1 MSTIKT
7 NTLTGTTSAGSILV
21 TGEGGSTTTNL
32 QQGLAKAWATCTTQT
47 TTAVRD
53 SYNNASLT
61 DNGTG
66 DTTFTLTSNM
76 VNDDYFFGTCHAY
89 YNNAYPRTA
98 GGVRSVNYL
107 TTSTI
112 RVEQNYNSTFGSAET
127 YEDTYAMG
135 YQMQGDLA

>member
-1 MSTIKT
+1 MASELRV
-7 NTLTGTTSAGSILV
+7 NTLKDASGNNSIATSVVFNGS
-21 TGEGGSTTTNL
+21 
-32 QQGLAKAWATCTTQT
+32 AKAWATCTTQT

-76 VNDDYFFGTCHAY
+76 VNDDYFFGTCNAY
-89 YNNAYPRTA
+89 FNQAYPRNG
-98 GGVRSVNYL
+98 GGVRSSSYV

-112 RVEQNYNSTFGSAET
+112 RVEQGYTSTFGSAET
-127 YEDTYAMG
+127 KEDTAIMG
-135 YQMQGDLA
+135 YEMQGDLA

>member
-1 MSTIKT
+1 MASELRV
-7 NTLTGTTSAGSILV
+7 NTLKDASGNNSIATSVVFNGS
-21 TGEGGSTTTNL
+21 
-32 QQGLAKAWATCTTQT
+32 AKAWATCSTNPSTVT
-47 TTAVRD
+47 RD

-89 YNNAYPRTA
+89 YNNAYPRTT
-98 GGVRSVNYL
+98 GGVRSVSYL

>member
-1 MSTIKT
+1 MASELRV
-7 NTLTGTTSAGSILV
+7 NTLKDANGNNSIATSVVFNGS
-21 TGEGGSTTTNL
+21 
-32 QQGLAKAWATCTTQT
+32 AKAWATCTTQT

-76 VNDDYFFGTCHAY
+76 VNDDYFFGTCNAY
-89 YNNAYPRTA
+89 YNQAYPRNG
-98 GGVRSVNYL
+98 GGVRSYTYL

-112 RVEQNYNSTFGSAET
+112 RVEQGYTSTFGSVET
-127 YEDTYAMG
+127 KEDTYVMG
-135 YQMQGDLA
+135 YEMQGDLA

>member
-1 MSTIKT
+1 MASELRV
-7 NTLTGTTSAGSILV
+7 NTLKDASGNNSIATSVVFNGS
-21 TGEGGSTTTNL
+21 
-32 QQGLAKAWATCTTQT
+32 AKAWATCTTQT

-66 DTTFTLTSNM
+66 DTTFSLTSNM

-89 YNNAYPRTA
+89 YNNAYPRTT
-98 GGVRSVNYL
+98 GGVRSVSYL

-112 RVEQNYNSTFGSAET
+112 RVEQNYNSTFGSGET

-135 YQMQGDLA
+135 YEMQGDLA